1 MSDYDDNTDL
11 IEFINT
17 LDLTID
23 FKLYE
28 DLEIAENK
36 KKNYKKKLLHNC

>member
-36 KKNYKKKLLHNC
+36 KKKL